1 MRILVNSGLLCY
13 WGVAGGVI
21 VYVCVFLSCVDA
33 KRTLAFAGPAYLW
46 AVLTWA
52 LS

>member
-1 MRILVNSGLLCY
+1 
-13 WGVAGGVI
+13 
-21 VYVCVFLSCVDA
+21 VFFLAVDA